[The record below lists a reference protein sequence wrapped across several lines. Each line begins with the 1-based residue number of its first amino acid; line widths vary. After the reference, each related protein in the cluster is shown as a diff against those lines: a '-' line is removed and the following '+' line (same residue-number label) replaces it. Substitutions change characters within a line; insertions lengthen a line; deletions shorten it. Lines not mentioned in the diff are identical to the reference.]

1 LEYVLEMLDITKQFP
16 GVLALDKA
24 RLRVRKATVHAL
36 MGENGAGKSTLMKCL
51 FGIYKPDGG
60 KIILEGKEVSITGPK
75 NAMDLGVA
83 MVHQELSQVT
93 KRSVMEN
100 IWLGRYPKNGFIVD
114 ERRMYE
120 DTKALL
126 SELEI
131 DVDPREILENLS
143 VAKRQMIEIAKA
155 VSLGAKILVLD
166 EPTSSLTVS
175 EVEHLFSIINKL
187 RGKGCAIIYIS
198 HKMDEILRISDEV
211 SIMRD
216 GQYISTDRAMDLS
229 VEQIIHKMVGRR
241 LENMYPPYEYAVTD
255 ELLRVENLSLP
266 DGRLKN
272 VSFSLKKGEILG
284 LAGLVGS
291 GRSEVL
297 ESVFGMM
304 DDSVGRV
311 LLNCKEIPMRHPKY
325 AIKEGFA
332 LVTEE
337 RRANGIFSRLSILD
351 NMCISNLDSY
361 KSPLMLL
368 SDPEMEKDASY
379 YKDALKIKAP
389 NLSTPIGKLSG
400 GNQQKV
406 IFGRWMLTKPT
417 VMMLDEP
424 TRGIDV
430 LAKYEIYELICKMKK
445 RGIGIILVSSE
456 MPELIGMCDRII
468 VMSGGRVAGQVDR
481 SQFSDPDVQEHIMT
495 MAAKYV

>member
-1 LEYVLEMLDITKQFP
+1 MLDITKQFP

-24 RLRVRKATVHAL
+24 RLRVKKGTVHSL

-51 FGIYKPDGG
+51 FGIYKPDSG
-60 KIILEGKEVSITGPK
+60 KIVLDGKEVFITGPK

-100 IWLGRYPKNGFIVD
+100 IWLGRYPTKGVIVD
-114 ERRMYE
+114 EKRMLD
-120 DTKALL
+120 DTKNLFSDL
-126 SELEI
+126 GI
-131 DVDPREILENLS
+131 DVDPRENLGRLS

-166 EPTSSLTVS
+166 EPTSSLTLS
-175 EVEHLFSIINKL
+175 EVEHLFSIIEKL
-187 RGKGCAIIYIS
+187 RSKGCAIIYIS

-216 GQYISTDRAMDLS
+216 GQYISTDRARDLS
-229 VEQIIHKMVGRR
+229 IEQIIHKMVGRR
-241 LENMYPPYEYAVTD
+241 LENMYPAFEYAVLD
-255 ELLRVENLSLP
+255 ELLRVENLSLD

-291 GRSEVL
+291 GRSEIL
-297 ESVFGMM
+297 ESIFGMKEN
-304 DDSVGRV
+304 STGRV
-311 LLNCKEIPMRHPKY
+311 LLDCKEIPMRHPKY
-325 AIKEGFA
+325 AIEAGFS

-337 RRANGIFSRLSILD
+337 RRANGIFSRLSIRD
-351 NMCISNLDSY
+351 NMCISNLESY
-361 KSPLMLL
+361 KNAFMLL
-368 SDPEMEKDASY
+368 SDSAMEKDASIY
-379 YKDALKIKAP
+379 MDALKIKAP
-389 NLSTPIGKLSG
+389 SFNTPIGKLSG

-406 IFGRWMLTKPT
+406 IFGRWMLTNPT

-468 VMSGGRVAGQVDR
+468 VMSGGRIAGQVERD
-481 SQFSDPDVQEHIMT
+481 QFSAPDIQERIMSL
-495 MAAKYV
+495 AAKYV

>member
-1 LEYVLEMLDITKQFP
+1 MEFVLEMLDITKQFP
-16 GVLALDKA
+16 GVLALDRAK
-24 RLRVRKATVHAL
+24 LRVKKGTVHAL

-51 FGIYKPDGG
+51 FGIYKPDEG
-60 KIILEGKEVSITGPK
+60 KIILEGQEVTITGPK
-75 NAMDLGVA
+75 NAMDLGIA

-100 IWLGRYPKNGFIVD
+100 VWLGRYPVNGFIVD
-114 ERRMYE
+114 ERRMYD
-120 DTKALL
+120 DTKKLL
-126 SELEI
+126 SDLDIE
-131 DVDPREILENLS
+131 VDPREKLENLS

-175 EVEHLFSIINKL
+175 EVEHLFSIIKKL
-187 RGKGCAIIYIS
+187 KSKNCAIIYIS

-216 GQYISTDRAMDLS
+216 GQYISTDRAKDLS

-266 DGRLKN
+266 DERLKN
-272 VSFSLKKGEILG
+272 ISFSLKKGEILG

-297 ESVFGMM
+297 ESIFGMM
-304 DDSVGRV
+304 EGSTGRV
-311 LLNCKEIPMRHPKY
+311 LLNCREIPMRHPKY
-325 AIKEGFA
+325 AIRKGFS

-351 NMCISNLDSY
+351 NMCISNLESY
-361 KSPLMLL
+361 KNQFMLL
-368 SDPEMEKDASY
+368 SSKEMLQDSAY
-379 YKDALKIKAP
+379 YKDTLKIKAP
-389 NLSTPIGKLSG
+389 SLSTPIGKLSG

-406 IFGRWMLTKPT
+406 IFGRWMLTSPT

-445 RGIGIILVSSE
+445 QGIGIILVSSE
-456 MPELIGMCDRII
+456 MPELIGMCDRIL

-481 SQFSDPDVQEHIMT
+481 SEFASGDVQERIMT
-495 MAAKYV
+495 LAAKYV

>member
-1 LEYVLEMLDITKQFP
+1 MEYVLEMLDITKQFP
-16 GVLALDKA
+16 GVLALDNA
-24 RLRVRKATVHAL
+24 RLRVKKGTVHAL

-51 FGIYKPDGG
+51 FGIYTPDGG
-60 KIILEGKEVSITGPK
+60 KIILDGQEVSITGPK
-75 NAMDLGVA
+75 HAMDLGIA

-100 IWLGRYPKNGFIVD
+100 IWLGRYPVNGFIVD
-114 ERRMYE
+114 ERRMHD
-120 DTKALL
+120 DTKNLL
-126 SELEI
+126 SDLGI
-131 DVDPREILENLS
+131 DVDPKDRLEGLS

-175 EVEHLFSIINKL
+175 EVEHLFSIIEKL
-187 RGKGCAIIYIS
+187 KSKNCAIIYIS

-216 GQYISTDRAMDLS
+216 GQYISTDRAKDLS

-266 DGRLKN
+266 DERLKN
-272 VSFSLKKGEILG
+272 ISFSLKKGEILG

-297 ESVFGMM
+297 ESIFGMM
-304 DDSVGRV
+304 DGSTGRV
-311 LLNCKEIPMRHPKY
+311 LLNCREIPMRHPKY
-325 AIKEGFA
+325 AIREGFS

-351 NMCISNLDSY
+351 NMCISNLESY
-361 KSPLMLL
+361 KNKFMLL
-368 SDPEMEKDASY
+368 SASKMEKDAAF
-379 YKDALKIKAP
+379 YKDTLKIKAP
-389 NLSTPIGKLSG
+389 TLSTPIGKLSG

-445 RGIGIILVSSE
+445 QGIGIILVSSE

-481 SQFSDPDVQEHIMT
+481 SEFESGDVQERIMT
-495 MAAKYV
+495 LAAKFV

>member
-1 LEYVLEMLDITKQFP
+1 MLDITKQFP
-16 GVLALDKA
+16 GVLALDHAK
-24 RLRVRKATVHAL
+24 LRIKRGTVHSL

-60 KIILEGKEVSITGPK
+60 KIILDGKEVSISGPK
-75 NAMDLGVA
+75 NAMDLGIA

-100 IWLGRYPKNGFIVD
+100 IWLGRYPLRGIIVD
-114 ERRMYE
+114 ERRMYD
-120 DTKALL
+120 DTKNLFSDL
-126 SELEI
+126 GI
-131 DVDPREILENLS
+131 DVDPKENLGRLS

-175 EVEHLFSIINKL
+175 EVEHLFSIIEKL
-187 RGKGCAIIYIS
+187 KAKGCAVIYIS

-216 GQYISTDRAMDLS
+216 GQYISTDRAKDLS

-241 LENMYPPYEYAVTD
+241 LENMYPAFEYAISD
-255 ELLRVENLSLP
+255 ELLRVENLSLE
-266 DGRLKN
+266 DERLKN

-291 GRSEVL
+291 GRSEIL
-297 ESVFGMM
+297 ESIFGMKKG
-304 DDSVGRV
+304 STGRV
-311 LLNCKEIPMRHPKY
+311 LLDCKEIPMHHPKY
-325 AIKEGFA
+325 AIKAGFS

-361 KSPLMLL
+361 KNALMLL
-368 SDPEMEKDASY
+368 SDQKMEKDASFY
-379 YKDALKIKAP
+379 MDTLKIKAP
-389 NLSTPIGKLSG
+389 NLQTPIGKLSG

-406 IFGRWMLTKPT
+406 IFGRWMLTDPT

-481 SQFSDPDVQEHIMT
+481 SEFESADIQERIMT
-495 MAAKYV
+495 LAAKYV